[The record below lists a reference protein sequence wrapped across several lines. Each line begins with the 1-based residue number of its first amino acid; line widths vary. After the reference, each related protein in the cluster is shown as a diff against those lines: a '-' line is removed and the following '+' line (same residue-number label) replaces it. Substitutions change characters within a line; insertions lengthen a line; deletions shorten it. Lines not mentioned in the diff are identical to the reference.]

1 MVGVKN
7 RNMLAQIGLMIITL
21 GLYSIYWF
29 YSTAEELKYLGKDQF
44 ANPALWAVLL
54 FIPFGG
60 LYSIYKY
67 SELYQKVSSDSLNM
81 WILFL
86 LWIVFAPAVWFIVQ
100 TELNKKAS
108 QPDVKP
114 AA

>member
-7 RNMLAQIGLMIITL
+7 RNMLAQVGLMIITL
-21 GLYSIYWF
+21 GIYAIYWF
-29 YSTAEELKYLGKDQF
+29 YSTAEELKFLGKDQN
-44 ANPALWAVLL
+44 ASPALWTVLL

-60 LYSIYKY
+60 FYSCYKY
-67 SELYQKVSSDSLNM
+67 SELYEKVSSDSLNM

-86 LWIVFAPAVWFIVQ
+86 LWIVFSPAVWFIVQ
-100 TELNKKAS
+100 TELNKRAA
-108 QPDVKP
+108 QPNFTP